1 MLVLGIRV
9 PAGKPHK
16 HIPRPES
23 CLTGCTQVILS
34 ENRGSSCSK
43 GPQPPSTQ
51 LPGPGPWPSR
61 ALSMGMDKGLQSYRL
76 TCPINNGAGK

>member
-9 PAGKPHK
+9 PAGNPHK
-16 HIPRPES
+16 HIPCPES
-23 CLTGCTQVILS
+23 CLPGRTQVIPS

-51 LPGPGPWPSR
+51 LPGPGPWPRR
-61 ALSMGMDKGLQSYRL
+61 AWFWYWPWVWTKAFKVTG
-76 TCPINNGAGK
+76 